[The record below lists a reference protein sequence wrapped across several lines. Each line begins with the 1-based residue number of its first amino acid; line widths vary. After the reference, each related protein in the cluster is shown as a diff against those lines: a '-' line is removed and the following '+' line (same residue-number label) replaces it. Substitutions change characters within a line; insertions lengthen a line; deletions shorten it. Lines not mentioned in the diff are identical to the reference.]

1 MDGCNHY
8 NHSCESDSTAIIMLI
23 IFLSLACLGIFI
35 YEHFFSRYECYM
47 WEIDPSI
54 KYKFSAKCF
63 YDDKHSYYRIKIS
76 RFGKIRYTV
85 DKWTSID
92 ECKKA
97 IVQLYKERI
106 DFLENRM
113 NENKRYLRMSIDAYS
128 KL

>member
-1 MDGCNHY
+1 MGGCNYY
-8 NHSCESDSTAIIMLI
+8 NHSCEYDSTSIIMWVVLMALAYSIVFI
-23 IFLSLACLGIFI
+23 IEYFR
-35 YEHFFSRYECYM
+35 RYECYM

-54 KYKFSAKCF
+54 NYKFSVKCF
-63 YDDKHSYYRIKIS
+63 YDDKYPYYRIKIS

-113 NENKRYLRMSIDAYS
+113 NENKRYLNMSIDAYS